1 LVNERPLDGCSL
13 GVSGSPRA
21 EKGRNRAAG
30 SGIDNA
36 LAMTIAAANS
46 SMVTRK
52 MPTANVRDSF
62 VPISLVP
69 IST

>member
-1 LVNERPLDGCSL
+1 LANERPLVGCSL
-13 GVSGSPRA
+13 DLSGSPSA

-46 SMVTRK
+46 SVVTRK
-52 MPTANVRDSF
+52 TPTANVRDGF
-62 VPISLVP
+62 VPISLIP
-69 IST
+69 ISL